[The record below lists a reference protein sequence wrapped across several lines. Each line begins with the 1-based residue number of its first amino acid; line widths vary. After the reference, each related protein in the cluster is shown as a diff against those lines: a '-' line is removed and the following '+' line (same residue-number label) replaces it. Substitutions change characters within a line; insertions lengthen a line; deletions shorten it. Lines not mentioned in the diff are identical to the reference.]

1 MKISYKLIQQYI
13 NCPLSPEELGEK
25 LTMAGLE
32 VGAVEKIGGNLSLC
46 VVGQILEINP
56 HPQADRLTVCRV
68 NAGAEDLTIVC
79 GAKNMKAGDKV
90 PVALINCKLPGGFTI
105 KRSKLRGVVSE
116 GMMCS
121 ETELGLS
128 DESSGLLILPEDA
141 PIGAEIASYLGLDD
155 AVLEVELTP
164 NRGDCLSIR
173 GIVREISA
181 LTGKK
186 SNKILVDPNEEG
198 EKIDDLVTIEIVDP
212 DLCPRY
218 TARLISGV
226 TIGPSPLWLVQ
237 RLKFIGLRS
246 INNVVDVTN
255 FVMMEWG
262 QPLHAFDYDLIQ
274 GRKIIVRRAKD
285 NEKIVTLDKVERLLT
300 PLNLV
305 IADAERPV
313 ALAGVM
319 GGANTEVSD
328 QTVNILL
335 ESALFNPAQIRR
347 TASFFGLHSEASH
360 RFERGIDPDSVVLAL
375 NRAAQLILEVA
386 GGKTAKGVVDI
397 YPRPF
402 QPRTI
407 PLRLSVLKDVLGT
420 QVPQERVLGILHD
433 LDFQVTQT
441 DENNL
446 TVVVPPFRW
455 DIEREIDLIEEIARI
470 YGYSNIPL
478 AFPAAALSPEQ
489 KTKPKDF
496 ETKIRNVLVGLGFCE
511 AINFSFI
518 SGKILDDLPAI
529 DPSLSSGIG
538 SSGSGGEGR
547 VYLKNPLAESNNV
560 MRTSLI
566 PGLLENVAYNQNRQI
581 ENIRLF
587 EIGKCFFPDNG
598 SLPNEKMI
606 LALVMQG
613 TREPQ
618 SWRGN
623 PEPLTF
629 FDVKGVVKALMVG
642 LKVSDYVISPKD
654 TSWLGSSQSA
664 CLKDPVLQIG
674 YLGKAGQNILEYFGI
689 EKEVFAVELQVE
701 LLKASEKM
709 TLKVIPRYPSVSRD
723 LALIVPDEVT
733 YQEVEQSIWE
743 MGIEILQEIQLF
755 DLYKGEQIPD
765 GKKSLGLSLTY
776 QSLAK
781 TLTDQEV
788 NTVHE
793 KVIDHLSQNFCASLR
808 E

>member
-1 MKISYKLIQQYI
+1 MKISHKLIQQYI
-13 NCPLSPEELGEK
+13 NCSLSPEELGEK

-32 VGAVEKIGGNLSLC
+32 VGAVEKKGVDLSHC

-68 NAGAEDLTIVC
+68 NVGAEVLTIVC
-79 GAKNMKAGDKV
+79 GARNMKAGDKV

-105 KRSKLRGVVSE
+105 KKSKLRGVVSE

-128 DESSGLLILPEDA
+128 DESSGLMILPPDA
-141 PIGAEIASYLGLDD
+141 PIGVEIASYLELDD

-173 GIVREISA
+173 GIVREIAA
-181 LTGKK
+181 LTGEKPKK
-186 SNKILVDPNEEG
+186 VVVDPAEEG
-198 EKIDDLVTIEIVDP
+198 EKVEDLVSIEITAP

-218 TARLISGV
+218 TARVVSGV
-226 TIGPSPLWLVQ
+226 TTGPSPVWLVQ
-237 RLKFIGLRS
+237 RLKSIGLRS
-246 INNVVDVTN
+246 INNVVDATN

-274 GRKIIVRRAKD
+274 GRKIIVRRAAD
-285 NEKIVTLDKVERLLT
+285 NEKIVTLDNVERSLT
-300 PLNLV
+300 SRNLV
-305 IADAERPV
+305 IADAVRPV

-328 QTVNILL
+328 QTTNVLL
-335 ESALFNPAQIRR
+335 ESALFDPVQIRR

-386 GGKTAKGVVDI
+386 GGKAAKGVIDI
-397 YPRPF
+397 YPKPF
-402 QPRTI
+402 LPRTI
-407 PLRLSVLKDVLGT
+407 FLRLSVLKSVLGT
-420 QVPQERVLGILHD
+420 EVPQERVFGILQD
-433 LDFQVTQT
+433 LDFHVTRT
-441 DENNL
+441 DGNTL
-446 TVVVPPFRW
+446 TVCVPPFRW

-478 AFPAAALSPEQ
+478 KLPAAALSPEQ

-496 ETKIRNVLVGLGFCE
+496 ETKIRNVLIGLGFCE

-518 SGKILDDLPAI
+518 SGKMLDDLPAI
-529 DPSLSSGIG
+529 DPTLSLAKD
-538 SSGSGGEGR
+538 GGGR
-547 VYLKNPLAESNNV
+547 VYLKNPLIEGGNV

-587 EIGKCFFPDNG
+587 EIGKCFFPCNNG
-598 SLPNEKMI
+598 SLPNEKMM

-613 TREPQ
+613 AREPR
-618 SWRGN
+618 SWRCS
-623 PEPLTF
+623 PDPLTF
-629 FDVKGVVKALMVG
+629 FDAKGVVKALMAS
-642 LKVSDYVISPKD
+642 LRISDYVLSPKD
-654 TSWLGSSQSA
+654 APWLGSSQAA
-664 CLKDPVLQIG
+664 CLKDPVQPIG
-674 YLGKAGQNILEYFGI
+674 SLGKVGQNILEYFSI
-689 EKEVFAVELQVE
+689 EKEVFAIELQVE
-701 LLKASEKM
+701 LLKPSQKL
-709 TLKVIPRYPSVSRD
+709 TLELIPRYPSISRD
-723 LALIVPDEVT
+723 LALIVPDEVS

-743 MGIEILQEIQLF
+743 MNMEILQEIQLF
-755 DLYKGEQIPD
+755 DLYRGEQIPA

-788 NTVHE
+788 NTLHE
-793 KVIDHLSQNFCASLR
+793 KVIDQLSQKFCASLR

>member
-79 GAKNMKAGDKV
+79 GAENMKAGDKV